1 MGYGVIDMALAL
13 VERFEVDGRRYSLY
27 EGERWLLFREHSGGA
42 VCVGSIIKSGLGF
55 IVSAWAKPGPMIIV
69 QTLEAAIEHLLITDA
84 PPIADDE
91 EDVDD
96 KVDELDEEDPHPER
110 WRRALRAPRAMA

>member
-1 MGYGVIDMALAL
+1 MIDVVLALA
-13 VERFEVDGRRYSLY
+13 ERFEVDGRRYSLY

-42 VCVGSIIKSGLGF
+42 VCVGSIIRSGLGF

-69 QTLEAAIEHLLITDA
+69 QTLETAVEHLLITDA
-84 PPIADDE
+84 PPMADDE
-91 EDVDD
+91 EAVDD
-96 KVDELDEEDPHPER
+96 EDDADDAEDPHPER